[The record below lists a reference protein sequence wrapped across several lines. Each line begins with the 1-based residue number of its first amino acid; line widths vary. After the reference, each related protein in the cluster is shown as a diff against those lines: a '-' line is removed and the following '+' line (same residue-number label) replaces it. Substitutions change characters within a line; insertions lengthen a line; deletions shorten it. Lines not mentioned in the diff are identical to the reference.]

1 MTHQEFEHAELQA
14 RRAEA
19 ERPYLE
25 FLRSETFE
33 LGLYELAAGSDD
45 GQKPHDED
53 EIYVVM
59 SGRGRF
65 AVAGDDVAVG
75 PGSVLFVAKHTV
87 HRFHTIEED
96 LSIVVAFSP
105 PRPAEM
111 SDVLRLAASFFLV
124 VVGLSLAYALVRA
137 ARTLD
142 HMTARDR
149 PYGG

>member
-1 MTHQEFEHAELQA
+1 VSHQEFEHADLRRQ
-14 RRAEA
+14 RAEA
-19 ERPYLE
+19 GRPYLE

-65 AVAGDDVAVG
+65 VVDGDDVPVG
-75 PGSVLFVAKHTV
+75 PGTVLFVEKHAV
-87 HRFHTIEED
+87 HRFHSIEED

-105 PRPAEM
+105 PRQ
-111 SDVLRLAASFFLV
+111 R
-124 VVGLSLAYALVRA
+124 
-137 ARTLD
+137 
-142 HMTARDR
+142 
-149 PYGG
+149 